1 MITLNTVFQRTGP
14 AYRAAHVI
22 TPQQRHVMRAIERCR
37 TADLGGQVFTC
48 PACHTTRYSYHS
60 CRNRHCPTCQHEAGQ
75 TWLANQQ
82 DCLLPVPYF
91 LITFTI
97 PAELRDV
104 ARANQRQ
111 VYTAM
116 FRASAAALQQLA
128 ADPRFLGGQLGML
141 GVLHTWTRDLRY
153 HPHIHYLVP
162 AVALAPDGRVVQ
174 PPAADFLLPVRPLAI
189 LYRAK
194 LQASLRQYPFAAT
207 IPAATWQQPWVVD
220 CRPVGTGETALK
232 YLAPSV
238 FRVALSNN
246 RIVNADDDQVSFRY
260 RHSASGENRTCTL
273 PTMAFIQRFLA
284 HVLPA
289 GFVKVRYYG
298 LFSPSRRAGLAHIR
312 TQLAWHRRCDLPS
325 SVPVA
330 SPRGH
335 MTWRGVR
342 SVEHRCID
350 RFWQP
355 NRRGHRRCCRPD
367 MRRERPFRHA
377 HRYRSRLCAMNHG

>member
-1 MITLNTVFQRTGP
+1 MITLNMVFQRSGAT
-14 AYRAAHVI
+14 YRAAHVI
-22 TPQQRHVMRAIERCR
+22 TPQQHHVMRAIERCR
-37 TADLGGQVFTC
+37 TAELGGQVFTC
-48 PACHTTRYSYHS
+48 PACQTTRYSYHS
-60 CRNRHCPTCQHEAGQ
+60 CRNRHCPTCQYEAGQ
-75 TWLANQQ
+75 TWFTKQQ

-97 PAELRDV
+97 PAELRDS
-104 ARANQRQ
+104 ARAHQRE

-162 AVALAPDGRVVQ
+162 AVALTPDERVVQ
-174 PPAADFLLPVRPLAI
+174 PPNADFLLPVRPLAI

-194 LQASLRQYPFAAT
+194 LHASFRQYRFAAT

-232 YLAPSV
+232 YLAPYV

-246 RIVNADDDQVSFRY
+246 RILAADDTHVMFRY
-260 RHSASGENRTCTL
+260 RHSASGAYRTCAL
-273 PTMAFIQRFLA
+273 PTLVFIQRFLA
-284 HVLPA
+284 HILPA

-298 LFSPSRRAGLAHIR
+298 LFSPGRRAMLAHMR
-312 TQLAWHRRCDLPS
+312 AQLAVGQDEIPPKDPTVFSSWAHDLARCPQCGTQMQRQIL
-325 SVPVA
+325 VA
-330 SPRGH
+330 
-335 MTWRGVR
+335 
-342 SVEHRCID
+342 
-350 RFWQP
+350 
-355 NRRGHRRCCRPD
+355 
-367 MRRERPFRHA
+367 RHGRA
-377 HRYRSRLCAMNHG
+377 PPMLTA

>member
-1 MITLNTVFQRTGP
+1 MITLNAIFQHAGP
-14 AYRAAHVI
+14 AYRAQPGVI
-22 TPQQRHVMRAIERCR
+22 ISADQHHVMRALERCR
-37 TADLGGQVFTC
+37 TAALGGQVLTC
-48 PACHTTRYSYHS
+48 PACQSIRYSYHS
-60 CRNRHCPTCQHEAGQ
+60 CRNRHCPTCQHDAGQ
-75 TWLANQQ
+75 QWLVTQQ
-82 DCLLPVPYF
+82 ACLLPVPYF

-97 PAELRDV
+97 PAELRAV

-111 VYTAM
+111 VYTAL

-128 ADPRFLGGQLGML
+128 ADPRLLGGQLGML

-207 IPAATWQQPWVVD
+207 IPAATWQRPWVVD

-232 YLAPSV
+232 YLAPYV

-246 RIVNADDDQVSFRY
+246 RLLRADDTQVSFRY

-273 PTMAFIQRFLA
+273 PTLAFIQRFLA
-284 HVLPA
+284 HVVPA

-312 TQLAWHRRCDLPS
+312 AQLAWHRQRDLAHGEP
-325 SVPVA
+325 
-330 SPRGH
+330 PRRQVGDH
-335 MTWRGVR
+335 TLTTCPQCGTLMQRQ
-342 SVEHRCID
+342 ILPA
-350 RFWQP
+350 QP
-355 NRRGHRRCCRPD
+355 GRAP
-367 MRRERPFRHA
+367 PLVTA
-377 HRYRSRLCAMNHG
+377 